1 MKFLRT
7 LFTTL
12 IGISGLVLMLWFILP
27 SVYTS
32 YTYIPV
38 AIYSAAVS
46 LIIIF
51 IDRKH
56 FINFVSVFLPCF
68 IIAFLYFIVPY
79 KFTLKPAVNIFQQM
93 LIYTVPLMLATLFI
107 GLDEKNGFY
116 RRFYKLSALF
126 LVGCMAL
133 VYYQTM
139 KALAID
145 PTVCRLLAIGNYSE
159 YRAEEIHALR
169 MSNVGGFGFSY
180 SIGIIEIFTFY
191 NAIKQKGIKRAICIA
206 ATLILLVFAVKS
218 QYMTLLLLCIVINLL
233 ISLRFTKSDLA
244 RVMII
249 FAAALVIIF
258 SSFITRG
265 LSHLIS
271 GEKLSEKMYAI
282 SGLLGG
288 DGYTSWRLDYIKE
301 ALSAFGRHIFFGQ
314 PDLINDYEA
323 MSVSANSHSTQLKIL
338 VDIGIFGSVA
348 YNFYLFNLRKYM
360 IRLISRSGNNPE
372 VFNMI
377 FWFLY
382 LLSWLNPVFQIY
394 EIPFAI
400 FLVVP
405 MLICLDSHEKRKHIK
420 SLKK

>member
-1 MKFLRT
+1 MKLLRKI
-7 LFTTL
+7 FTAF
-12 IGISGLVLMLWFILP
+12 IGISGLLLMLWFILP
-27 SVYTS
+27 SVYAS
-32 YTYIPV
+32 YTYVPV

-46 LIIIF
+46 LFVIF

-56 FINFVSVFLPCF
+56 FFNYVKVFLPCF

-79 KFTLKPAVNIFQQM
+79 RFTLKPAVNIFQQM
-93 LIYTVPLMLATLFI
+93 LIFTVPLVLSALFI
-107 GLDEKNGFY
+107 GFDENDKFY
-116 RRFYKLSALF
+116 RRFYKLSAVF
-126 LVGCMAL
+126 LVGCMVL
-133 VYYQTM
+133 VYVRTM
-139 KALAID
+139 SALAVD
-145 PTVCRLLAIGNYSE
+145 PTVCRLLAIGTYST
-159 YRAEEIHALR
+159 YRAEEVAALR

-180 SIGIIEIFTFY
+180 AMGIIEVFTFY
-191 NAIKQKGIKRAICIA
+191 NSVTQKRAKRAVFIIL
-206 ATLILLVFAVKS
+206 TLAILAFVIKS
-218 QYMTLLLLCIVINLL
+218 QYLTLLLLCIVINLL
-233 ISLRFTKSDLA
+233 ICLRFTKSDLA
-244 RVMII
+244 RVIII
-249 FAAALVIIF
+249 FVTALIVIF

-265 LSHLIS
+265 LSYLIS

-301 ALSAFGRHIFFGQ
+301 ALTSFSRHIFFGQ
-314 PDLINDYEA
+314 PDLINDHEA
-323 MSVSANSHSTQLKIL
+323 IRASENSHSTQLKIL

-348 YNFYLFNLRKYM
+348 YNVFLFGLRKFM
-360 IRLISRSGNNPE
+360 IRLINRSEQNPE

-405 MLICLDSHEKRKHIK
+405 MLICIGNYENKNRK
-420 SLKK
+420 KKLG